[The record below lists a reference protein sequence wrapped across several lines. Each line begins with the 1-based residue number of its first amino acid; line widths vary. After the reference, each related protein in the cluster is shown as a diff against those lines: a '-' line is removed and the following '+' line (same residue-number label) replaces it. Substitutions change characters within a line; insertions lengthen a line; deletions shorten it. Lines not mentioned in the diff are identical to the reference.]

1 MNNIDYDHFRNVHL
15 LDGPS
20 IIFPLIKE
28 KYLVKSILD
37 VGCGLGIWLK
47 VASECGIEDFMGID
61 GIEIESSQFLAPKN
75 NFKKQD
81 LTKSWEIGR
90 RFDVAI
96 CLEVAEHLPSEAEHN
111 LISSLVKHS
120 DLVIFSAACPHQGG
134 QGHINCQWP
143 VYWQNLFN
151 EYGYS
156 CLDELRPL
164 LWNEKFPE
172 YWYKQNIF
180 VAKKDPCVAGLEPKI
195 MSIIHPDFYLSLQSN
210 KESCA
215 VLLSGNAA
223 LKAYF
228 SLFIKALKL
237 FIKRKL
243 KEISNL
249 FKSWYYT

>member
-1 MNNIDYDHFRNVHL
+1 MNNIDYDHFKNVHV

-28 KYLVKSILD
+28 KYLVESILD

-47 VASECGIEDFMGID
+47 VASDCGVKDSMGID
-61 GIEIESSQFLAPKN
+61 GIEIENSQFLAPKS

-81 LTKSWEIGR
+81 LTNSWEIGR
-90 RFDVAI
+90 KYDVVI

-143 VYWQNLFN
+143 EHWQNLFN

-164 LWNEKFPE
+164 LWNKKFPE

-180 VAKKDPCVAGLEPKI
+180 VAKKDPFGAGLEPKI
-195 MSIIHPDFYLSLQSN
+195 MPIIHPDFYFSLQNNRKSY
-210 KESCA
+210 A
-215 VLLSGNAA
+215 VLLSGNAG
-223 LKAYF
+223 LGTYF
-228 SLFIKALKL
+228 SLFVKAFKV
-237 FIKRKL
+237 FIKSKL
-243 KEISNL
+243 RETKKL
-249 FKSWYYT
+249 L